1 MLVIDASVVV
11 AASHSPVGLARF
23 GSRQL
28 VAPHLMRSEAASVLH
43 EMVWRK
49 EINPARGRLLLSRVI
64 DSPIELQAPREL
76 ITEAW
81 RVADEFGWA
90 KVYDAHYVALARLH
104 GCHLVT
110 VDERLLRGVARL
122 GIARR
127 PNEI

>member
-1 MLVIDASVVV
+1 MLVVDASVAV

-23 GSRQL
+23 GSHEL
-28 VAPHLMRSEAASVLH
+28 IAPHLMRAEAASVLH

-49 EINPARGRLLLSRVI
+49 EIDPARGRLLLSRVI
-64 DSPIELQAPREL
+64 DSPIDLQAPGEL
-76 ITEAW
+76 TSEAW

-90 KVYDAHYVALARLH
+90 KVYDAHYVALAQLH

-110 VDERLLRGVARL
+110 LDERLLRGVARL

-127 PNEI
+127 PSEI